1 MACGSARHHLAV
13 LLANI
18 KKVQHADPATEFILG
33 LWAMIIRWEVTPW
46 KLDQYFFSI
55 TTWWMF

>member
-1 MACGSARHHLAV
+1 M